1 MFSFSN
7 GMKFKVT
14 CKTTDGKK
22 TDLIQEAVNRFE
34 LFKDLKKNGLEP
46 ISVEEIKHNPLNI
59 SISFGG
65 VLKTHDKIIFAK
77 NLSSMLK
84 AGLALSRALEVMEK
98 QAKNKSIRK
107 MLTEITASVGS
118 GNTLHDSLSKF
129 PKTFN
134 NLFIAMVK
142 AGEESGSL
150 SESLRIV
157 GDQMDKMYTIQRK
170 VRGALIYPAVIFSVM
185 IIIGVL
191 MLTIVVPSLAA
202 TFKELNSDLPASTKA
217 VIAVSEFIKNH
228 YLIALLLV
236 VGFVVS
242 FVLFARSKKGKAIL
256 DMATLKIPLIGH
268 LIVETNAA
276 RTART
281 FSSLLSSGVP
291 VIRAAEI
298 TGEVL
303 QNVYYKKVLEETKE
317 VVERGALVSAVFAKH
332 EKLYPP
338 FVAEMMS
345 VGEETG
351 NIAHMLSE
359 VAEFYENEVEQKT
372 KDMSTIIEPFLMV
385 IIGGAVGFF
394 AVSMITPMYTVLNN
408 IQ

>member
-1 MFSFSN
+1 
-7 GMKFKVT
+7 MKFKVT
-14 CKTTDGKK
+14 CKTTDGN
-22 TDLIQEAVNRFE
+22 TTELIQEASNRFE

-46 ISVEEIKHNPLNI
+46 VTIVEIKKSSLNI
-59 SISFGG
+59 SFSFGSE
-65 VLKTHDKIIFAK
+65 LKIHDKIIFAK

-84 AGLALSRALEVMEK
+84 AGLALSRALQVMER
-98 QAKNKSIRK
+98 QAKNKRIK
-107 MLTEITASVGS
+107 QMLNDLVTSVS
-118 GNTLHDSLSKF
+118 TGNPLHESLSKF
-129 PKTFN
+129 PKTFP
-134 NLFIAMVK
+134 NLFVAMVK

-150 SESLRIV
+150 SESLRIL

-170 VRGALIYPAVIFSVM
+170 VKGALIYPAVIFGVM
-185 IIIGVL
+185 IIIGIL

-202 TFKELNSDLPASTKA
+202 TFKELNSDLPVSTQF
-217 VIAVSEFIKNH
+217 VISVSEFIKHH
-228 YLIALLLV
+228 YLVALLLV
-236 VGFVVS
+236 IGVVLS
-242 FVLFARSKKGKAIL
+242 FIAFARTNKGKSII
-256 DMATLKIPLIGH
+256 DKVILKIPIIGFI
-268 LIVETNAA
+268 IVETNAA

-298 TGEVL
+298 TGDVL
-303 QNVYYKKVLEETKE
+303 QNIYYKKVIEETKSVIE
-317 VVERGALVSAVFAKH
+317 KGTPISAVFQKY

-351 NIAHMLSE
+351 NMAHMLSE

-372 KDMSTIIEPFLMV
+372 KDMSTVIEPFLMV

-408 IQ
+408 IK

>member
-1 MFSFSN
+1 
-7 GMKFKVT
+7 MKFKII
-14 CKTTDGKK
+14 CKTTDGH
-22 TDLIQEAVNRFE
+22 TTELIQEAESRFE
-34 LFKDLKKNGLEP
+34 LFRELKKNSLEP
-46 ISVEEIKHNPLNI
+46 VKIEEIKKGALNI
-59 SISFGG
+59 SFSFGG
-65 VLKTHDKIIFAK
+65 VLKVHDKIIFAK

-84 AGLALSRALEVMEK
+84 AGLALSRALQVMEK
-98 QAKNKSIRK
+98 QSKNKRVK
-107 MLTEITASVGS
+107 EMLSQLVNSVS
-118 GNTLHDSLSKF
+118 TGNPLHDALSKF
-129 PKTFN
+129 PKTFP

-150 SESLRIV
+150 SESLHIL

-170 VRGALIYPAVIFSVM
+170 VRGALIYPAVIFGVM
-185 IIIGVL
+185 VIIGIL

-202 TFKELNSDLPASTKA
+202 TFKELNSDLPASTQA
-217 VIAVSEFIKNH
+217 VIAVSEFIKHH
-228 YLIALLLV
+228 YIISVFIVISV
-236 VGFVVS
+236 VTS
-242 FVLFARSKKGKAIL
+242 FVLFAKTKKGKAIL
-256 DMATLKIPLIGH
+256 DMAMLKIPIIGFI
-268 LIVETNAA
+268 IVETNAA

-291 VIRAAEI
+291 VIRSAEI
-298 TGEVL
+298 TGDVL
-303 QNVYYKKVLEETKE
+303 QNGYYKKVLQETKE
-317 VVERGALVSAVFAKH
+317 VIEKGMPISAVFQKY

-351 NIAHMLSE
+351 NMAHMLSE

-372 KDMSTIIEPFLMV
+372 KDMSTVIEPFLMV
-385 IIGGAVGFF
+385 LIGGAVGFF